1 MSNHFYLFRE
11 LTLLD
16 RSIIHISISSESIRP
31 TMRFSSFL
39 TIVALLFVQSEA
51 THSTF
56 ICTDKSKPEAKVG
69 YCLRR
74 INKDQDHHNKDLP
87 PLYKKD
93 FLVILASPAP
103 KGPKFTCAKLDIANK
118 PVEARFCCHF
128 PPVSPT
134 PPKFQAFTQADIDEF
149 CYTRDAKRK
158 PNHT

>member
-1 MSNHFYLFRE
+1 
-11 LTLLD
+11 
-16 RSIIHISISSESIRP
+16 
-31 TMRFSSFL
+31 MRFSSFL

-134 PPKFQAFTQADIDEF
+134 PPKVRLESQLVLMSREIFTLWDNVYIKVLILTSLFAPVSSL
-149 CYTRDAKRK
+149 YPSRYR
-158 PNHT
+158 